1 MISVSQKTVFPL
13 LSATDPSEKKKK
25 INSLN
30 VQVPSNLIGFF
41 FFYKMIKS
49 SSFAIKIN
57 NKGKKKETDV

>member
-41 FFYKMIKS
+41 FYKKIKS

>member
-41 FFYKMIKS
+41 FYKKIKS
-49 SSFAIKIN
+49 RSFAIKIN